1 MAELRAPFRL
11 DLLGAFRLIA
21 PNGERI
27 DISSRKGMALVALLA
42 MAGEGERTRAWLQE
56 KLWGRSEQEHAAGSL
71 RRELSRLRKQLNVA
85 EAPLLITG
93 PGWAKLDLDRLI
105 VDAREIEDSA
115 GQRRLGLI
123 PGEFL
128 EGMDIAGA
136 EAFEDWLREQRSLL
150 RERGAR
156 AGKLA
161 APADDNSPAS
171 AAVAVSRR
179 NTLASPSGD
188 RMTRSLAVLPFDNL
202 SDGPGMDYFSDGVS
216 EEILQA
222 LARTLDLRVIGRS
235 SSFQFRGR
243 DRSLTR
249 VAEQLGVSHVLEG
262 SVQRSGEQVRVT
274 AALIECVGQT
284 TVWSA
289 RYDRKLGDVFALQDE
304 IAAMVA
310 GALQLVFAPSAP
322 APAIN
327 STAHDLY
334 LRARS
339 LALLP
344 PRAAE
349 CIRLLKD
356 AVARAPNFA
365 AAWATLAMTA
375 AANARQLAGDQ
386 DLATVRR
393 EAIEAAERASAL
405 DPGAAIPFVARS
417 LLQHY
422 DSFEVREA
430 LLKKAMALAPT
441 DPAVLK
447 HMTDFACSVG
457 RTREAFELIQLAQAL
472 DPLDQAI
479 AEVAAEKTADYGL
492 LAESYAAYAAARARW
507 PEFEWAIVAPLLIA
521 ANLRDWEA
529 AEPLI
534 GITRALDSR
543 DGRFA
548 LSTVQL
554 LKSPPEALREWMMA
568 TVERQ
573 LARTGSVDLRVPM
586 FLYSAGFADEAFAA
600 VRQASFDY
608 RRRGS
613 PERVFADGIIFG
625 VTNRPMRQDPRFV
638 ELCGRLA
645 LCRYWIRSDQW
656 PDCVDEAPYDF
667 KALAAAFVRQHAPD

>member
-1 MAELRAPFRL
+1 MTELRAPFRL

-27 DISSRKGMALVALLA
+27 NISSKRSMALVALLA
-42 MAGEGERTRAWLQE
+42 MASEGERTRAWLQE
-56 KLWGRSEQEHAAGSL
+56 KLWGRREAPQARGSL
-71 RRELSRLRKQLNVA
+71 RRELSNLRRRVNIGA
-85 EAPLLITG
+85 SPLLICEHDRV
-93 PGWAKLDLDRLI
+93 KLDLDRLH
-105 VDAREIEDSA
+105 VDAREIEQAA
-115 GQRRLGLI
+115 GRQRQGLI

-128 EGMDIAGA
+128 EGMDLDGE

-150 RERGAR
+150 RDGGPHPGGRN
-156 AGKLA
+156 
-161 APADDNSPAS
+161 APADAGSAAGAGSRLAALSSPA
-171 AAVAVSRR
+171 
-179 NTLASPSGD
+179 GD
-188 RMTRSLAVLPFDNL
+188 RSARSLAVLPFDNL
-202 SDGPGMDYFSDGVS
+202 SSDAGMDYFSDGVS

-222 LARTLDLRVIGRS
+222 VARTLDLRVIGRS

-243 DRSLTR
+243 DRSIAQ
-249 VAEQLGVSHVLEG
+249 VADQLGVSHVVEG
-262 SVQRSGEQVRVT
+262 SVQRSGEQVRVS
-274 AALIECVGQT
+274 AALIECLGQT

-289 RYDRKLGDVFALQDE
+289 RYDRNLGDVFALQDE

-310 GALQLVFAPSAP
+310 GALHLVFAPSAP
-322 APAIN
+322 APTIN
-327 STAHDLY
+327 SAAHDLY

-356 AVARAPNFA
+356 AVARAPSFA
-365 AAWATLAMTA
+365 AAWATLAMTT
-375 AANARQLAGDQ
+375 AANARQLAADE
-386 DLATVRR
+386 DLAAVRR
-393 EAIEAAERASAL
+393 EAIDAAERASAL

-430 LLKKAMALAPT
+430 LLKKALALAPT

-479 AEVAAEKTADYGL
+479 AEVAAEKTADCGL
-492 LAESYAAYAAARARW
+492 LQESYAAYVAARARW
-507 PEFEWAIVAPLLIA
+507 PEFEWAVVAPLLIA
-521 ANLRDWEA
+521 ANLRDWDA

-534 GITRALDSR
+534 GIARALDSR
-543 DGRFA
+543 DSRFA

-554 LKSPPEALREWMMA
+554 LKSPPDALRDWMMA

-586 FLYSAGFADEAFAA
+586 FLYSAGFGDEAFDA
-600 VRQASFDY
+600 VRRASFDY

-638 ELCGRLA
+638 ELCGRLG
-645 LCRYWIRSDQW
+645 LCRYWARSRQW
-656 PDCVDEAPYDF
+656 PDCVDETPYDF